1 MDDRKLP
8 RIVDYSRSFFPIILI
23 VFLLRSFVIEPFR
36 IPSGSMLP
44 NLHIGDFILVNKY
57 TYGLRMPVTHEKL
70 MSVGEPDRGDV
81 MVFRYPVEPRLNFI
95 KRVVALPG
103 DELSYVNKRLSING
117 VEVTTKAADKFYPDN
132 NTNHDYPLDQ
142 FLESIGG
149 EGHLIVTDGNRGSRD
164 LERVI
169 VPEGHYFV
177 LGDNRDHS
185 NDSRYWRFV
194 PEDHIVGK
202 AFMIWFS
209 WKGAEDG
216 WVDWSRI
223 GDHID

>member
-1 MDDRKLP
+1 
-8 RIVDYSRSFFPIILI
+8 
-23 VFLLRSFVIEPFR
+23 
-36 IPSGSMLP
+36 
-44 NLHIGDFILVNKY
+44 
-57 TYGLRMPVTHEKL
+57 
-70 MSVGEPDRGDV
+70 
-81 MVFRYPVEPRLNFI
+81 
-95 KRVVALPG
+95 
-103 DELSYVNKRLSING
+103 
-117 VEVTTKAADKFYPDN
+117 KFYPDKT
-132 NTNHDYPLDQ
+132 TNHDYPLDR
-142 FLESIGG
+142 FLETIGN
-149 EGHLIVTDGNRGSRD
+149 EEHMIVTDGNRGSRD

-209 WKGAEDG
+209 WKGPEYG

-223 GDHID
+223 GNRID